1 MEITVKIQAPELV
14 ESINA
19 LAAALAGNIE
29 LLLMG
34 PSSKTGEVRPDI
46 KEQRDSKPEPV
57 AEPKEIAIEEG
68 SN

>member
-1 MEITVKIQAPELV
+1 MDITVKINAPEIV
-14 ESINA
+14 EAINT
-19 LAAALAGNIE
+19 LSAALAGNIE

-34 PSSKTGEVRPDI
+34 PSPKTGEAHPDI